1 MRLIDLPQTDL
12 EKAIAK
18 KSMQSRQLWS
28 FRLDEPEDDDF
39 LTPTFWEDV
48 RERVYHFAQERPA
61 PPAYISGAYS
71 TRLEPVVHDQSD
83 ILQLLEE

>member
-39 LTPTFWEDV
+39 LTPVFWADACKELY
-48 RERVYHFAQERPA
+48 RLAQEQPV

-71 TRLEPVVHDQSD
+71 TRLEPIVHDQSD